1 MRKWYTVKQM
11 AEMLQ
16 ISLTTAY
23 ALIHSGQVR
32 AVKVGAQYRIPA
44 ATLDELVA

>member
-1 MRKWYTVKQM
+1 MQKWYTVKQIS
-11 AEMLQ
+11 EILQ

-32 AVKVGAQYRIPA
+32 AVKVGAQYRIPVA
-44 ATLDELVA
+44 ALDELVT